1 MLTSPFQLNRGWFG
15 APRIQLTVRQP
26 IDTSSAV
33 NIELLNDNSD
43 VVLSYY
49 KDTWRQTG
57 TWYEGGESGT
67 WDEQDSEISTEFRP
81 GSTGQFRLRLS
92 LEDYLSITNS
102 GGDSRARQ
110 GVLPVVVEIYSNT
123 LNPGLLVTTSFF
135 LLLGIGFYLWFEYAP
150 KQFVGRVTREESV
163 LTAAMLCGD
172 QALIKLSWSAR
183 YEEPDESV
191 LDSPKGQV
199 ACPFNLRI
207 TDAWGAALLM
217 KQESFHLDSFQIDED
232 EQGFRGEQTIY
243 LRLKTTRRLT
253 VRVEVPDRLERGA
266 IELERLSLDLTELT
280 KTMKPVPEE
289 LL

>member
-1 MLTSPFQLNRGWFG
+1 M
-15 APRIQLTVRQP
+15 
-26 IDTSSAV
+26 
-33 NIELLNDNSD
+33 
-43 VVLSYY
+43 
-49 KDTWRQTG
+49 
-57 TWYEGGESGT
+57 
-67 WDEQDSEISTEFRP
+67 
-81 GSTGQFRLRLS
+81 
-92 LEDYLSITNS
+92 
-102 GGDSRARQ
+102 
-110 GVLPVVVEIYSNT
+110 LPVVVEIYSNT

-207 TDAWGAALLM
+207 TDAWGASLLM